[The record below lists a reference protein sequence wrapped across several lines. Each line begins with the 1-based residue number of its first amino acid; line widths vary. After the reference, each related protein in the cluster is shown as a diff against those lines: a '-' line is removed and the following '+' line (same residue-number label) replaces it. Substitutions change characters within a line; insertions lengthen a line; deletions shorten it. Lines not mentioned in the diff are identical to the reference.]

1 MIVAEILK
9 SLRVEADLTQ
19 SQLAQ
24 KLGIGQSTIVGY
36 ERGDREPTA
45 SNLMKYASYFNVSMD
60 FLTGR
65 TDDFGSFI
73 EQPAESLR
81 LSPEERK
88 LVEDYRGLAKPLKDL
103 VQTVIKTMQEGTQNA
118 DFKNGS

>member
-1 MIVAEILK
+1 MAEILK

-73 EQPAESLR
+73 GQSDDSYH

-88 LVEDYRGLAKPLKDL
+88 LVEDYRGLAKPLKELLQDM
-103 VQTVIKTMQEGTQNA
+103 IRSWQENTRKEN
-118 DFKNGS
+118 FRKES

>member
-73 EQPAESLR
+73 GQSADSYH

-88 LVEDYRGLAKPLKDL
+88 LVEDYRGLAKPLKELLQDM
-103 VQTVIKTMQEGTQNA
+103 IRSWQENTRKENFRSEQ
-118 DFKNGS
+118 

>member
-1 MIVAEILK
+1 MRFVKKKNHIRDIIFYKGGDNTLIMTEILK
-9 SLRVEADLTQ
+9 SLRLEADLTQ

-60 FLTGR
+60 FLTGGNEN
-65 TDDFGSFI
+65 DGKS
-73 EQPAESLR
+73 
-81 LSPEERK
+81 
-88 LVEDYRGLAKPLKDL
+88 
-103 VQTVIKTMQEGTQNA
+103 
-118 DFKNGS
+118 KNGNVMRSDK

>member
-1 MIVAEILK
+1 MIMTEILK
-9 SLRVEADLTQ
+9 SLRLEADLTQ

-60 FLTGR
+60 FLTGGNEN
-65 TDDFGSFI
+65 DGKS
-73 EQPAESLR
+73 
-81 LSPEERK
+81 
-88 LVEDYRGLAKPLKDL
+88 
-103 VQTVIKTMQEGTQNA
+103 
-118 DFKNGS
+118 KNGNVMRSDK